1 MKNTI
6 YLLAI
11 SFLSLPAIIHAQDNY
26 KYEPIHNK
34 AEYYVDKVKPGK
46 DFEDLLKGGDQ
57 LVKWTSNYPMYD
69 NWQPGVIMPY
79 FNSDS
84 QSLDSVFLGIWPNA
98 TEQYIGLDY
107 WVKNGTD
114 LLKKAP
120 TIPVQAIDTWQWPI
134 SSPEGEMEVGAVRF
148 SDCKMKEDI
157 TGRQVFDAYKDFAI
171 AARSKGD
178 NLGRK
183 MLFPGSGAP
192 AGDYD
197 SVYSLSAS
205 TVSELG
211 SASDNSCGNLNV

>member
-26 KYEPIHNK
+26 KYEPIPNK
-34 AEYYVDKVKPGK
+34 AEYYVDKFKPGK
-46 DFEDLLKGGDQ
+46 DFEDLLKWGDQ
-57 LVKWTSNYPMYD
+57 LVKWTSNYPIYD
-69 NWQPGVIMPY
+69 NWQPVVFMPY

-148 SDCKMKEDI
+148 SDCKMKEDV

-178 NLGRK
+178 NLG
-183 MLFPGSGAP
+183 A
-192 AGDYD
+192 
-197 SVYSLSAS
+197 
-205 TVSELG
+205 
-211 SASDNSCGNLNV
+211 